1 MNQYLEKKQLDFV
14 NALEF
19 FKKEIA
25 TLRTGRANPSVLD
38 HVQIEAYGVLNPLNT
53 IANITVSD
61 GRNIL
66 ISAWDKNVLKSIEKG
81 IIDAGLGFGV
91 VNEGDKI
98 RLTVPPLTEENRKD
112 LVKKLNEKMEKT
124 RVILRQVRE
133 ATKHLIEGAFEEKT
147 IGEDEKF
154 RFMKELDDFSAK
166 KNDEL
171 KELRDK
177 KEKDVM
183 EI

>member
-133 ATKHLIEGAFEEKT
+133 AAKHLIEGAFEEKT